1 MREPKI
7 VSLDDLNK
15 SVEIKLGGKSFII
28 SRLTMRLTE
37 LYGEYLI
44 FCGEYAKK
52 VNATKLLSDESSVD
66 LPGLEKLDADM
77 QKLIEDFSIG
87 KAERIQQMLKIV
99 LEKNGYEF
107 DMAWWEDNSVYQD
120 MEQFIFQALKK
131 DEDAAPKKKQ
141 AES

>member
-15 SVEIKLGGKSFII
+15 AVEIKLGGKSFII
-28 SRLTMRLTE
+28 SRLTMRITE

-44 FCGEYAKK
+44 FCGEYAKQ
-52 VNATKLLSDESSVD
+52 VNATKLLSDDSSID

-77 QKLIEDFSIG
+77 QKLVEDFSIG
-87 KAERIQQMLKIV
+87 KAERIEEMLKTI
-99 LEKNGYEF
+99 LEKNGHEF
-107 DMAWWEDNSVYQD
+107 DLEWWHENARYQD

-131 DEDAAPKKKQ
+131 DEDEAPKKKQ